1 MHPPKV
7 IPSGDCAAQA
17 PAAVPPRRPSVVVSG
32 QQASPQAAAPAA
44 PEGTGVR
51 ATVIAPGAARGGELG
66 AQPSVV
72 PGVIR
77 KGLVVAAADLA
88 RQFPGVPEPVIAR
101 AVQVLQGTVL
111 DSLSPARCATWG
123 VQAQQAYGAWVDASL
138 RITQASVLQDA
149 QRHLARLQVLL
160 HTLAESLLA
169 PASPSIAFWRKD
181 PKPWDVLMAQQ
192 AELKQLRRHM
202 SAALPALRALQADMR
217 TQAAEWLQLAQQLQA
232 DSLAAQY
239 LSDLLLS
246 ELLVDAQAKQ
256 APDGADNRPHVLMQQ
271 SLALAQTAVQIQAS
285 LPVRDAQQHSLDGL
299 VHQVQTTVLL
309 ALPAWLEKAALAQ
322 QSAQLSET
330 ERYTLGQEL
339 QAVLNT
345 LRPPVS

>member
-17 PAAVPPRRPSVVVSG
+17 PAAVPQRRPSVVVSG

-44 PEGTGVR
+44 PGGMGVR
-51 ATVIAPGAARGGELG
+51 ATVIAPGASRGGDLG

-101 AVQVLQGTVL
+101 AVQVLQGTVS

-138 RITQASVLQDA
+138 RITQAPVLQDA

-160 HTLAESLLA
+160 HILAESLLA

-181 PKPWDVLMAQQ
+181 PKPWDVLNTQQ

-232 DSLAAQY
+232 DSLAGQY
-239 LSDLLLS
+239 LSDLLAD
-246 ELLVDAQAKQ
+246 VQAKQ

-345 LRPPVS
+345 LRPPVN